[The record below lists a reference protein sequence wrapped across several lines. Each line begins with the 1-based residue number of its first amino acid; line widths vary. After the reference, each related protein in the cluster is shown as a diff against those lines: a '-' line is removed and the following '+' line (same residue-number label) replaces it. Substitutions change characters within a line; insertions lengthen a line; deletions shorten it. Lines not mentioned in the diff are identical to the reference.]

1 MIEWKLDGVYFEDY
15 GVYVSRSQGV
25 LDIPAIQDDPHDWLD
40 RNGRD
45 WDSVTSSRASE
56 REIVLTCWIHA
67 EAVPPSSAYQ
77 TFLTKVNAFYGAILA
92 PGKKTLTTPY
102 GDVYDVYVKDQIGLV
117 REANY
122 VAEQQ
127 VGSFTLRL
135 TVEGDSRYEA
145 YPVYHSSG
153 SPIVGYLMT
162 NNLQVFR
169 TLQGDSYATCT
180 IEANSPLPVDMY
192 CYILVNSNGEKEE
205 PYYFMAKPDVTKN
218 STNKFVYNL
227 RLEHGSILLKQSQ
240 FLFEGIADFEI
251 FADLDTIVDL
261 VCENADR
268 FIPGKFVKGEIA
280 GVADGVVKKNHAF
293 RGEDCMSVVK
303 RMTQEYGL
311 EYDISYTVGG
321 GVFYIINIKKQI
333 ATTKGITLQYGKGAG
348 LYELTREAPNRDEL
362 VTVLYAYGST
372 KNIKPDY
379 RGGKPRLEFTGNPLR
394 QNDTLYM
401 GVEKTV
407 FFDDVYP
414 QRTAP
419 IQAYDQVLKCD
430 PTDPGWAAYDAIRE
444 RFPGGMYRITD
455 NTVFDIKEFLL
466 GGLTAKIRFKTG
478 ELAGYEFEIEE
489 YDHVPGHIFIKPFK
503 DEDGYMIPNATLYPS
518 GGDEYTLVDIDQPG
532 SYVTVAEAELL
543 AQAQEYLDKYSVPQ
557 YPYRCRI
564 DPAYLNTIV
573 GRFDVGD
580 RITIIDADLGVN
592 ALYRISQLTYNAYTG
607 GYELALSEHRILTRR
622 ERQQVVIDRVERTQE
637 KTDAQAVETIRK
649 DKETVGEL
657 RNRIFDPADDRQSLD
672 TTVRNESVDPRMLAF
687 DAGTVQF
694 QILGCLVETPWQNDN
709 NKIHIGAGG
718 IEILNWPDDTLSR
731 YDIWKL
737 ERDGGTYDPRRDWI
751 MPDTVL
757 TLPDNDGYY
766 LIAKLP
772 RDPAAAVGEWVASDF
787 FIRTK
792 ADADYIQYTVGY
804 INPAASPRTPAML
817 WGNVKF
823 SPDQI
828 TASIDPRLL
837 TSGQM
842 IYLHT
847 EDSDLTGYKQA
858 LTAQPE
864 DVMATYTAAAN
875 FATGDVLIEEFSTEP
890 DYPGVTVIPAGPWI
904 FNHWVAVGS
913 GTQSSVVVK
922 VYKRIAAGTET
933 ELLTFTQAVTAA
945 VGVEQF
951 KAIPMAQVELLATDR
966 LVVKYY
972 HRNAGATLSTMYLFA
987 EGNTVASWK
996 WSGYRIPLAPAGG
1009 GLSTVETDMS
1019 VTGDGSAL
1027 DPVVLVG
1034 DEAAPGNS
1042 KYYGTDDEGEKG
1054 YHAFPSG
1061 LAIGDWTEDISFDFN
1076 DVEAGIVQTW
1086 ILDIKASFAY
1096 KILSVVLQSDSTMDD
1111 VTVEIAGSP
1120 ITWDLPGD
1128 PVSIDVTSSVVET
1141 TAKTDVDNDVAVGE
1155 QVTLNSS
1162 GTDGDPTVIR
1172 GKLKIR
1178 RVAV

>member
-1 MIEWKLDGVYFEDY
+1 MTNWKLDGVNFEDY

-25 LDIPAIQDDPHDWLD
+25 LDLPAIQNEPHDWLD

-45 WDSVTSSRASE
+45 WDAVTSMRTSD

-67 EAVPPSSAYQ
+67 EAIPPASAYEV
-77 TFLTKVNAFYGAILA
+77 FISRVNAFYGAILSA
-92 PGKKTLTTPY
+92 GTKTLSTPY
-102 GDVYDVYVKDQIGLV
+102 GDIVDVYVKDQISLV

-127 VGSFTLRL
+127 IGSFTLRI
-135 TVEGDSRYEA
+135 VVRGDSKYDS
-145 YPVYHSSG
+145 YPVYHSN
-153 SPIVGYLMT
+153 GYPVVDYLLT

-169 TLQGDSYATCT
+169 TLQGDGYATCT
-180 IEANSPLPVDMY
+180 IEANRPLNVDMY
-192 CYILVNSNGEKEE
+192 AYILVNTNGVRSE
-205 PYYFMAKPDVTKN
+205 PYYFMAKPDVTKA
-218 STNKFVYNL
+218 STNKFTYNL
-227 RLEHGSILLKQSQ
+227 KLEHGSILLKQSQ

-251 FADLDTIVDL
+251 FADLDTLVDL

-268 FIPGKFVKGEIA
+268 FIPGKFVKGTIA
-280 GVADGVVKKNHAF
+280 GVADGVIKKNHAF
-293 RGEDCMSVVK
+293 RGEDCYSVVK
-303 RMTQEYGL
+303 RMAQEYGL
-311 EYDISYTVGG
+311 EYDIRFSAGAIYT
-321 GVFYIINIKKQI
+321 IDIKKQI
-333 ATTKGITLQYGKGAG
+333 ATTKAVTLQYGKGAG
-348 LYELTREAPNRDEL
+348 MYELTREAPNRDQL

-372 KNIKPDY
+372 KNLKPDY
-379 RGGKPRLEFTGNPLR
+379 RAGKPRLEFDGNPLR

-419 IQAYDQVLKCD
+419 IQAYDQVLKCE
-430 PTDPGWAAYDAIRE
+430 PTDPGWAAYDDIRE

-455 NTVFDIKEFLL
+455 NTVFDIKEYLL

-503 DEDGYMIPNATLYPS
+503 DEDGYMIPNVTLYPS
-518 GGDEYTLVDIDQPG
+518 GGDEYTLVDIDLPG

-543 AQAQEYLDKYSVPQ
+543 AQAQEYIDRYSVPE

-564 DPAYLNTIV
+564 NPAYLATIID
-573 GRFDVGD
+573 RFEVGD
-580 RITIIDADLGVN
+580 RITVVDTDLAIN
-592 ALYRISQLTYNAYTG
+592 QLYRISQLTYNAFTG
-607 GYELALSEHRILTRR
+607 VYELTLSEHRILNRR
-622 ERQQVVIDRVERTQE
+622 ERQQIVIERVERTQE

-687 DAGTVQF
+687 DASTVQF
-694 QILGCLVETPWQNDN
+694 QLLGCIAESPWDDDF
-709 NKIHIGAGG
+709 NKLHIGEGSL
-718 IEILNWPDDTLSR
+718 ELLNWPDYTLSR
-731 YDIWKL
+731 YDIYKL
-737 ERDGGTYDPRRDWI
+737 ERDGGTYDPRRTWS
-751 MPDTVL
+751 MPDTVI

-766 LIAKLP
+766 IIAKLP
-772 RDPAAAVGEWVASDF
+772 RDPDVTSGEWIASDF
-787 FIRTK
+787 FIRMK
-792 ADADYIQYTVGY
+792 ADSDYIQFTAGY
-804 INPAASPRTPAML
+804 ANAAESPRVLSML
-817 WGNVKF
+817 WGNVRIG
-823 SPDQI
+823 SGQI
-828 TASIDPRLL
+828 TNAIDPRLL

-913 GTQSSVVVK
+913 GTQSSIVVK
-922 VYKRIAAGTET
+922 VYKRITAGTET
-933 ELLTFTQAVTAA
+933 ELLSFTQAVTAT
-945 VGVEQF
+945 VGAEQF
-951 KAIPMAQVELLATDR
+951 KAVPMAQVELLATDR

-1019 VTGDGSAL
+1019 VTGDGSVL

-1034 DEAAPGNS
+1034 DEATPGNS
-1042 KYYGTDDEGEKG
+1042 KYYGTNAAGEKG
-1054 YHAFPSG
+1054 YHSLPAG
-1061 LAIGDWTEDISFDFN
+1061 LSIGDWTEDISFDFN
-1076 DVEAGIVQTW
+1076 DVTPGTAQTYY
-1086 ILDIKASFAY
+1086 LDRKVSFAY
-1096 KILSVVLQSDSTMDD
+1096 KIESCVLESDGTLTGVSIKIGSTAVGAMDNLSVSAIAETAATSDK
-1111 VTVEIAGSP
+1111 
-1120 ITWDLPGD
+1120 
-1128 PVSIDVTSSVVET
+1128 T
-1141 TAKTDVDNDVAVGE
+1141 TAAGDA
-1155 QVTLNSS
+1155 VTLNTSTGYS
-1162 GTDGDPTVIR
+1162 NTPTFIR
-1172 GKLKIR
+1172 GKLKLKR
-1178 RVAV
+1178 LAP

>member
-1 MIEWKLDGVYFEDY
+1 MTNWKLDGVNFEDY

-25 LDIPAIQDDPHDWLD
+25 LDLPAIQNEPHDWLD

-45 WDSVTSSRASE
+45 WDAVTSMRTSD

-67 EAVPPSSAYQ
+67 EAIPPASAYEV
-77 TFLTKVNAFYGAILA
+77 FISRVNAFYGAILSA
-92 PGKKTLTTPY
+92 GTKTLSTPY
-102 GDVYDVYVKDQIGLV
+102 GDIVDVYVKDQISLV

-127 VGSFTLRL
+127 IGSFTLRI
-135 TVEGDSRYEA
+135 VVRGDSKYDS
-145 YPVYHSSG
+145 YPVYHSN
-153 SPIVGYLMT
+153 GYPVVDYLLT

-169 TLQGDSYATCT
+169 TLQGDGYATCT
-180 IEANSPLPVDMY
+180 IEANRPLNVDMY
-192 CYILVNSNGEKEE
+192 AYILVNTNGVRSE
-205 PYYFMAKPDVTKN
+205 PYYFMAKPDVTKA
-218 STNKFVYNL
+218 STNKFTYNL
-227 RLEHGSILLKQSQ
+227 KLEHGSILLKQSQ

-251 FADLDTIVDL
+251 FADLDTLVDL

-268 FIPGKFVKGEIA
+268 FIPGKFVKGTIA
-280 GVADGVVKKNHAF
+280 GVADGVIKKNHAF
-293 RGEDCMSVVK
+293 RGEDCYSVVK
-303 RMTQEYGL
+303 RMAQEYGL
-311 EYDISYTVGG
+311 EYDIRFSAGAIYT
-321 GVFYIINIKKQI
+321 IDIKKQI
-333 ATTKGITLQYGKGAG
+333 ATTKAVTLQYGKGAG
-348 LYELTREAPNRDEL
+348 LYELTREAPNRDQL

-372 KNIKPDY
+372 KNLKPDY
-379 RGGKPRLEFTGNPLR
+379 RAGKPRLEFDGNPLR

-419 IQAYDQVLKCD
+419 IQAYTQVLKCE

-455 NTVFDIKEFLL
+455 NTVFDIKEYLL

-503 DEDGYMIPNATLYPS
+503 DEDGYMIPNVTLYPS

-543 AQAQEYLDKYSVPQ
+543 AQAQEYIDRYSVPE

-564 DPAYLNTIV
+564 NPAYLATIID
-573 GRFDVGD
+573 RFEVGD
-580 RITIIDADLGVN
+580 RITVVDTDLAIN
-592 ALYRISQLTYNAYTG
+592 QLYRISQLTYNAFTG
-607 GYELALSEHRILTRR
+607 VYELTLSEHRILNRR
-622 ERQQVVIDRVERTQE
+622 ERQQIVIERVERTQE

-817 WGNVKF
+817 WGNVKV

-858 LTAQPE
+858 LTTQPE
-864 DVMATYTAAAN
+864 DAMATYTAAAN
-875 FATGDVLIEEFSTEP
+875 FATGDVLIEEFSTES

-922 VYKRIAAGTET
+922 VYKRVAEGTET

-945 VGVEQF
+945 VAAEQF
-951 KAIPMAQVELLATDR
+951 KAMPMAQVELLATDR

-972 HRNAGATLSTMYLFA
+972 HRNAAAASATMYLFV
-987 EGNTVASWK
+987 EGNAIAEWK
-996 WSGYRIPLAPAGG
+996 WSGYRIPLAP
-1009 GLSTVETDMS
+1009 V
-1019 VTGDGSAL
+1019 GS
-1027 DPVVLVG
+1027 D
-1034 DEAAPGNS
+1034 
-1042 KYYGTDDEGEKG
+1042 
-1054 YHAFPSG
+1054 

-1076 DVEAGIVQTW
+1076 DVEAGIAQTW

-1096 KILSVVLQSDSTMDD
+1096 KILSAVLQSDSTMED
-1111 VTVEIAGSP
+1111 VTVNINGSP
-1120 ITWDLPGD
+1120 VTWSDD
-1128 PVSIDVTSSVVET
+1128 SVSIDVTATVVET
-1141 TAKTDVDNDVAVGE
+1141 AAKTDYDNDVAAGG
-1155 QVTLNSS
+1155 QVTLVTS
-1162 GTDGDPTVIR
+1162 GTDGDPTLIR
-1172 GKLKIR
+1172 GKLKIQR
-1178 RVAV
+1178 IPS